1 MVEDALKRALDLSP
15 DDEKTRFVL
24 CHVLLL
30 QGCFAPAIKHY
41 ELLLGR
47 NPE

>member
-1 MVEDALKRALDLSP
+1 MVEDAWKRALDLSP

-24 CHVLLL
+24 CHVLFL
-30 QGCFAPAIKHY
+30 QGCFTPAIKHY